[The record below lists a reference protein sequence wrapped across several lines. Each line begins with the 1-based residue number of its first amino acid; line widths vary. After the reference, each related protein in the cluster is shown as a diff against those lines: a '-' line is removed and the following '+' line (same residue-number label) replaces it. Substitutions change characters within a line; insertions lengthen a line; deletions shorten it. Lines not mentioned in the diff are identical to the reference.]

1 MLTEQL
7 AELAVGLPRVQVP
20 PGVKVTVPVGA
31 VGVAKVSVTV
41 AVHEVAWLTTTV
53 PGLQLTLVVVGCT
66 CVTVRLKVPELV
78 LCVVSPP

>member
-41 AVHEVAWLTTTV
+41 AVHEVA
-53 PGLQLTLVVVGCT
+53 
-66 CVTVRLKVPELV
+66 
-78 LCVVSPP
+78 